1 MDTYNSTQYNSKN
14 ENKTLLLDIDASG
27 SNKLNTNFTVNLQK
41 KLILDQEYELYFESI
56 ITHNTIANNSNNNQS
71 FIFKLKDFNINSNNT
86 NNNVLLDSNSIV
98 IPNNCNT
105 DGNSSRHKSKK
116 LNYICN
122 LLPMNISTINLSLS
136 NMDSSTAISIFSDG
150 GRAIIELL
158 LIQKKKNY
166 LIKRKVN

>member
-14 ENKTLLLDIDASG
+14 ENKTLLLDINANATD
-27 SNKLNTNFTVNLQK
+27 TNFTVNLQK
-41 KLILDQEYELYFESI
+41 KVILDQEHELYFESI

-122 LLPMNISTINLSLS
+122 LLPINISTINFSLS
-136 NMDSSTAISIFSDG
+136 NMDSSNSSIFSDG

-158 LIQKKKNY
+158 LI
-166 LIKRKVN
+166 